1 MKAIK
6 VRFAPSPTGPLHI
19 GGARSALFNFLF
31 AAHERGKM
39 VLRIE
44 DTDLDRSDRVYEEEI
59 IASLR
64 WLGLTWDEGVD
75 VGGENGPYR
84 QTERLDIYDQ
94 YAKKLLAEDKAY
106 YCFCQPE
113 ELEAERQLS
122 GEKGDMIGYSGKC
135 RSLSKEEIEEK
146 IAQGIKPTI
155 RFRVPEHKVLVV
167 DDLVRGSVMFET
179 DLLGDYII
187 VKSDGIPTYNFAV
200 VIDDNLMGITHVIR
214 AEEHLSNT
222 PRQLLIYDA
231 LGFELP
237 KFAHI
242 SLILGS
248 DKQKMSKRHGATS
261 VLQYRENGYLPEALF
276 NFLSLLGWSAEGEN
290 EILSAAEIIKQ
301 FSLEKVSK
309 SPAVFDVDKLNW
321 LNSQYIKK
329 LSIDE
334 LAPMLKPFLQDF
346 IYQDELSRLTE
357 EQYLLLVAA
366 VHDRLVSLKDI
377 VREAAAIFAPLTDK
391 SYEAEAWQVLNEPG
405 VPQVLEAFKS
415 QMTTAGDVEF
425 IKQVIKKLIKENK
438 LKPKDVYMPLRCALS
453 GVTHGPELSY
463 LISIWGLD
471 ETIRR
476 IDYTLEKIKKVT
488 GS

>member
-1 MKAIK
+1 
-6 VRFAPSPTGPLHI
+6 
-19 GGARSALFNFLF
+19 
-31 AAHERGKM
+31 
-39 VLRIE
+39 
-44 DTDLDRSDRVYEEEI
+44 
-59 IASLR
+59 
-64 WLGLTWDEGVD
+64 
-75 VGGENGPYR
+75 
-84 QTERLDIYDQ
+84 
-94 YAKKLLAEDKAY
+94 
-106 YCFCQPE
+106 
-113 ELEAERQLS
+113 
-122 GEKGDMIGYSGKC
+122 
-135 RSLSKEEIEEK
+135 
-146 IAQGIKPTI
+146 
-155 RFRVPEHKVLVV
+155 
-167 DDLVRGSVMFET
+167 
-179 DLLGDYII
+179 
-187 VKSDGIPTYNFAV
+187 
-200 VIDDNLMGITHVIR
+200 
-214 AEEHLSNT
+214 
-222 PRQLLIYDA
+222 

-453 GVTHGPELSY
+453 GVTHGPELPY